1 MAGTSDPFI
10 VEFRDPYFVLIST
23 SPPPGSVVIT
33 LFQLDGVDLT
43 DQVSTTDDKNFL
55 VAIDNIAEGEHE
67 LIIKAIDTLTQIIQC
82 EIMFEVVEGAP
93 FE

>member
-1 MAGTSDPFI
+1 MLFRNPFFI
-10 VEFRDPYFVLIST
+10 QIFT
-23 SPPPGSVVIT
+23 SPPPDPPQDYSVAIT

-43 DQVSTTDDKNFL
+43 DQVASTDNKDFL
-55 VAIDNIAEGEHE
+55 IAIDNVAFGEHE